1 MADKVLSYLHFG
13 MATVSRRYPHRNLH
27 GQIVHT
33 LGRRILRGEIRPG
46 DALQAGSAM
55 AASRTALREAIKVL
69 AAKGLV
75 EAKPKIGT
83 RVTPRES
90 WNLLDPDV
98 MAWEHDDVPRPA
110 FLRKLT
116 EVRAV
121 IEPHAAALA
130 AERADPAAIAVLEA
144 AFDDMSRAVDRPGGD
159 DYEAFDEAD
168 MRFHLAI
175 VRATGNDLLEQ
186 MTRVVYSALLVS
198 FRTTSRLPGSAR
210 RSIPKHRAILR
221 AIASGQS
228 ARAQAAMER
237 LVSDTAR
244 EIRQLPDGDRNEGT
258 AGQDRDRHRRR
269 AGDRPRDRGAARS
282 GGRAGHLL
290 RPHRRDR

>member
-1 MADKVLSYLHFG
+1 

-33 LGRRILRGEIRPG
+33 LGKRILRGEILPG
-46 DALQAGSAM
+46 DALQAGSTM
-55 AASRTALREAIKVL
+55 TASRTALREAIKVL

-83 RVTPRES
+83 RVTPRDA

-98 MAWEHDDVPRPA
+98 MAWEHDEKPRPA

-130 AERADPAAIAVLEA
+130 AERADRAAITQLEA
-144 AFDDMSRAVDRPGGD
+144 AFDDMTAAVDRPGGGD
-159 DYEAFDEAD
+159 FDAFDEAD

-175 VRATGNDLLEQ
+175 VRATGNELLEQ

-210 RSIPKHRAILR
+210 RSLPKHRAILR
-221 AIASGQS
+221 AIADRQPL
-228 ARAQAAMER
+228 RAKTAMER
-237 LVSDTAR
+237 LVSGTAR
-244 EIRQLPDGDRNEGT
+244 EISRLPDGDGNESTG
-258 AGQDRDRHRRR
+258 GQKRDRHRRSP
-269 AGDRPRDRGAARS
+269 GDRSRDRGAARG

-290 RPHRRDR
+290 RSRPPRG

>member
-1 MADKVLSYLHFG
+1 

-33 LGRRILRGEIRPG
+33 LGKRILRGEIQPG
-46 DALQAGSAM
+46 DALQAGSTM
-55 AASRTALREAIKVL
+55 TASRTALREAIKVL

-83 RVTPRES
+83 RVTPRDS

-98 MAWEHDDVPRPA
+98 MAWQHDETPRPA

-130 AERADPAAIAVLEA
+130 AERADGVAIAQLEV
-144 AFDDMSRAVDRPGGD
+144 AFDDMAVAVDRPGGC
-159 DYEAFDEAD
+159 DYDAFDEAD

-175 VRATGNDLLEQ
+175 VRATGNELLEQ

-198 FRTTSRLPGSAR
+198 FRTTSRLPGSVR
-210 RSIPKHRAILR
+210 RALPKHRAILD
-221 AIASGQS
+221 AIAEGQPQ
-228 ARAQAAMER
+228 RAKSAMER
-237 LVSDTAR
+237 LVSGTAR
-244 EIRQLPDGDRNEGT
+244 EISRLPDGDGHETTG
-258 AGQDRDRHRRR
+258 GQERGRHRRR
-269 AGDRPRDRGAARS
+269 PGNRSRDRGAARS
-282 GGRAGHLL
+282 GGSAGHVL
-290 RPHRRDR
+290 RPGRARG

>member
-1 MADKVLSYLHFG
+1 

-33 LGRRILRGEIRPG
+33 LGKRILRGEIQPG
-46 DALQAGSAM
+46 DALQAGSTM
-55 AASRTALREAIKVL
+55 TASRTALREAIKVL

-83 RVTPRES
+83 RVTPRDA

-98 MAWEHDDVPRPA
+98 MAWEHDEAPRPA

-130 AERADPAAIAVLEA
+130 AERADAADIAQLEA
-144 AFDDMSRAVDRPGGD
+144 AFEDMATAVDPPNGD
-159 DYEAFDEAD
+159 YNAFDVAD

-175 VRATGNDLLEQ
+175 VRATGNELLEQ

-210 RSIPKHRAILR
+210 RSLPKHRAILR
-221 AIASGQS
+221 AIAAGQPLG
-228 ARAQAAMER
+228 AKAAMER
-237 LVSDTAR
+237 LVSGTAR
-244 EIRQLPDGDRNEGT
+244 EISRLPDGERNASTG
-258 AGQDRDRHRRR
+258 GQKRHRHRRSP
-269 AGDRPRDRGAARS
+269 GDRSRDRGAALN
-282 GGRAGHLL
+282 GGRAGHVL
-290 RPHRRDR
+290 RSRQRRG

>member
-1 MADKVLSYLHFG
+1 MA
-13 MATVSRRYPHRNLH
+13 AVSRRYPHRNLH

-33 LGRRILRGEIRPG
+33 LGRRILRGDIQPG

-98 MAWEHDDVPRPA
+98 MAWEHDETPRPA

-121 IEPHAAALA
+121 IEPNAAAFA
-130 AERADPAAIAVLEA
+130 ATRAGRADIVVLED
-144 AFDDMSRAVDRPGGD
+144 AFTDMVNAIERSGGS
-159 DYEAFDEAD
+159 DYDAFDEAD
-168 MRFHLAI
+168 LRFHLGI
-175 VRATGNDLLEQ
+175 VRASGNDLLEQ
-186 MTRVVYSALLVS
+186 VTRVVYSALAVS

-210 RSIPKHRAILR
+210 RSLPKHRAILR
-221 AIASGQS
+221 AIADGQPEK
-228 ARAQAAMER
+228 AKAAMER
-237 LVSDTAR
+237 LVSGTAR
-244 EIRQLPDGDRNEGT
+244 EIGRLPDGDRDEETG
-258 AGQDRDRHRRR
+258 GQERDRHGRRP
-269 AGDRPRDRGAARS
+269 GDRSRNRGAAR
-282 GGRAGHLL
+282 GRGRAGHVL
-290 RPHRRDR
+290 RSPQRRG

>member
-1 MADKVLSYLHFG
+1 

-33 LGRRILRGEIRPG
+33 LGRRILRGDIQPG

-90 WNLLDPDV
+90 WTLLDPDV
-98 MAWEHDDVPRPA
+98 MAWEHDETPRPA

-121 IEPHAAALA
+121 IEPNAAAFA
-130 AERADPAAIAVLEA
+130 ATRANRADVALLEDAFTDMVKAIER
-144 AFDDMSRAVDRPGGD
+144 SGD
-159 DYEAFDEAD
+159 SDYDAFDEAD

-175 VRATGNDLLEQ
+175 VRASGNDLLEQ
-186 MTRVVYSALLVS
+186 MTRVVYSALAVS

-210 RSIPKHRAILR
+210 RSLPKHRAILR
-221 AIASGQS
+221 AIADGQPEK
-228 ARAQAAMER
+228 AKTAMER
-237 LVSDTAR
+237 LVSGTAR
-244 EIRQLPDGDRNEGT
+244 EISQLPDGDRDDETG
-258 AGQDRDRHRRR
+258 GQERDRHGRS
-269 AGDRPRDRGAARS
+269 PRDRSRNRRAARG
-282 GGRAGHLL
+282 GGRAGHVL
-290 RPHRRDR
+290 RSPQRRG

>member
-1 MADKVLSYLHFG
+1 

-33 LGRRILRGEIRPG
+33 LGRRILRGDIQPG

-98 MAWEHDDVPRPA
+98 MAWEHDETPRPA

-121 IEPHAAALA
+121 IEPSAAALA
-130 AERADPAAIAVLEA
+130 ATRADRADIALLET
-144 AFDDMSRAVDRPGGD
+144 AFDDMVNAIERGD
-159 DYEAFDEAD
+159 
-168 MRFHLAI
+168 
-175 VRATGNDLLEQ
+175 
-186 MTRVVYSALLVS
+186 
-198 FRTTSRLPGSAR
+198 
-210 RSIPKHRAILR
+210 
-221 AIASGQS
+221 
-228 ARAQAAMER
+228 
-237 LVSDTAR
+237 
-244 EIRQLPDGDRNEGT
+244 
-258 AGQDRDRHRRR
+258 
-269 AGDRPRDRGAARS
+269 
-282 GGRAGHLL
+282 
-290 RPHRRDR
+290 

>member
-1 MADKVLSYLHFG
+1 

-33 LGRRILRGEIRPG
+33 LGKRILRGEILPG
-46 DALQAGSAM
+46 DALQAGSTM

-83 RVTPRES
+83 RVTPRDA

-98 MAWEHDDVPRPA
+98 MAWEHDEKPRPA

-130 AERADPAAIAVLEA
+130 AERADAAAIAQLEA
-144 AFDDMSRAVDRPGGD
+144 AFEDMAEAVSRPDGGD
-159 DYEAFDEAD
+159 YDAFDEAD

-175 VRATGNDLLEQ
+175 VRATGNELLEQ

-210 RSIPKHRAILR
+210 RALPKHRAILR
-221 AIASGQS
+221 AIADRQPLK
-228 ARAQAAMER
+228 AKAAMEN
-237 LVSDTAR
+237 LVSGTAR
-244 EIRQLPDGDRNEGT
+244 EISRLPDGEGNASTGGQERN
-258 AGQDRDRHRRR
+258 RHRGRP
-269 AGDRPRDRGAARS
+269 GDRSRDRGAARS

-290 RPHRRDR
+290 RSGRPRG

>member
-1 MADKVLSYLHFG
+1 MADKVLSYPDFG
-13 MATVSRRYPHRNLH
+13 MATVSPRYPHRNLH

-33 LGRRILRGEIRPG
+33 LGRRILRGEIQPG

-75 EAKPKIGT
+75 VAKPKIGT

-98 MAWEHDDVPRPA
+98 MAWEHDETPRPA

-130 AERADPAAIAVLEA
+130 AERADHDAIAVLEA
-144 AFDDMSRAVDRPGGD
+144 AFDDMAAAVDGPD
-159 DYEAFDEAD
+159 DSDLDAFDEAD

-175 VRATGNDLLEQ
+175 VRATGNELLEQ

-210 RSIPKHRAILR
+210 RSLPKHRAILR
-221 AIASGQS
+221 AIAGGQP
-228 ARAQAAMER
+228 ARAQAAMQR

-244 EIRQLPDGDRNEGT
+244 EIRQLSDGDRNEGT
-258 AGQDRDRHRRR
+258 GGEERDRHRRR
-269 AGDRPRDRGAARS
+269 AGNRTRDRGAARS
-282 GGRAGHLL
+282 GGRAGHVL
-290 RPHRRDR
+290 RPHRGGR

>member
-1 MADKVLSYLHFG
+1 

-33 LGRRILRGEIRPG
+33 LGRRIPQGEILPG
-46 DALQAGSAM
+46 DALQAGSTM
-55 AASRTALREAIKVL
+55 TASRTALREAIKVL

-83 RVTPRES
+83 RVTPRDS

-98 MAWEHDDVPRPA
+98 IAWEHDERPRPA

-130 AERADPAAIAVLEA
+130 ADRADRTAIAQLEQ
-144 AFDDMSRAVDRPGGD
+144 AFDDMAAAVERRGGGD
-159 DYEAFDEAD
+159 ADYDAFDEAD

-175 VRATGNDLLEQ
+175 VRATGNELLEQ

-210 RSIPKHRAILR
+210 RALPKHRAILR
-221 AIASGQS
+221 AIAGGE
-228 ARAQAAMER
+228 ALRAKAAMER

-244 EIRQLPDGDRNEGT
+244 EISRLPDGDGHESTG
-258 AGQDRDRHRRR
+258 GQERDRHRRR
-269 AGDRPRDRGAARS
+269 PGDRPRDRGAARKR
-282 GGRAGHLL
+282 GGAGHVL
-290 RPHRRDR
+290 RSGSRG